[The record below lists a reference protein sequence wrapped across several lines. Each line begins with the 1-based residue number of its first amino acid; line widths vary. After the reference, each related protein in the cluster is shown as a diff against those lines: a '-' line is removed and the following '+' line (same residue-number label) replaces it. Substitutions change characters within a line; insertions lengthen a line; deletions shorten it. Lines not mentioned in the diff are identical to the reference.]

1 MLPVAEIIRK
11 KREAQSLNS
20 EELAFLVKGF
30 SDGSI
35 PDYQISAW
43 LMASFL
49 CGMDREETFVL
60 TTLMR
65 NSGKTLDWRQLSQ
78 NFKSARFADKHSTG
92 GVGDKVSLILA
103 PLAACLGLK
112 VPMMSGRGLGHT
124 GGTVDKLESIPGFS
138 MRLDEKQMIRCLDEV
153 GVCMMSQS
161 SELCPADK
169 KLYSLRDVTATVE
182 SIPLIT
188 ASIVSKKWAEGID
201 AIVYDVKCG
210 SAAFMAHLDQ
220 AENLSRSL
228 VRISQKAGIKA
239 LACVTRMEEPLGSY
253 VGNAME
259 VEESIWI
266 LKDEYPSPLHR
277 EIIGPL
283 RQLCIDL
290 SSEMAVLAGTRADMS
305 TARVDCEAAISSGEA
320 YRVFEKM
327 LKAQGARDNWY
338 ESLPRAKHQLVYEA
352 PEAGHVLEILSRDL
366 GILGVKLGVGREKSE
381 DSVDPAIGFEM
392 LVRPGMRVERGT
404 PLLKFHAHTPDALDK
419 IRDSLER
426 IFVIED
432 HPEKLRVLG
441 GTTKPTNLLMERI
454 HV

>member
-1 MLPVAEIIRK
+1 MLPVSEIIRK
-11 KREAQSLNS
+11 KRKGNALSS
-20 EELAFLVKGF
+20 DELGFLVRGF

-65 NSGKTLDWRQLSQ
+65 NSGKTLDWRKLSS
-78 NFKSARFADKHSTG
+78 NFRDARFADKHSTG

-138 MRLDEKQMIRCLDEV
+138 MRLDEKQMLRCLDEV

-161 SELCPADK
+161 SDLCPADK

-210 SAAFMAHLDQ
+210 SAAFMSDLKEAQ
-220 AENLSRSL
+220 NLSRSL
-228 VRISQKAGIKA
+228 VRTSAQAGLKAM
-239 LACVTRMEEPLGSY
+239 ACVTRMEEPLGSY

-259 VEESIWI
+259 VEESVWI
-266 LKDEYPSPLHR
+266 LRDEYPSELHR
-277 EIIGPL
+277 DIIAPL
-283 RQLCIDL
+283 RKLCIDL
-290 SSEMAVLAGTRADMS
+290 SCEMALLAGTRSSRDQALADCNKAIAS
-305 TARVDCEAAISSGEA
+305 GAAYA
-320 YRVFEKM
+320 VFERM
-327 LKAQGARDNWY
+327 LRAQGAKDSWF
-338 ESLPRAKHQLVYEA
+338 EELPRAEHQLVYASKTSGEIKK
-352 PEAGHVLEILSRDL
+352 ILSRDL
-366 GILGVKLGVGREKSE
+366 GVLGVKIGIGRETSE
-381 DSVDPAIGFEM
+381 DSIDPAIGFEI
-392 LVRPGMRVERGT
+392 LVRPGVRVERGT
-404 PLLKFHAHTPDALDK
+404 PLLKLHAHSADALEALSSDLDGVFL
-419 IRDSLER
+419 IEDDSVPAAVFTGAPASGELLIER
-426 IFVIED
+426 ISV
-432 HPEKLRVLG
+432 
-441 GTTKPTNLLMERI
+441 
-454 HV
+454 

>member
-1 MLPVAEIIRK
+1 MLPVSEIIRK
-11 KREAQSLNS
+11 KREAQALNS

-49 CGMDREETFVL
+49 CGMDREETFIL

-65 NSGKTLDWRQLSQ
+65 NSGKTLDWRKLSQ
-78 NFKSARFADKHSTG
+78 NFKTARFADKHSTG

-161 SELCPADK
+161 AELCPADK

-210 SAAFMAHLDQ
+210 SAAFMSHLDQ

-228 VRISQKAGIKA
+228 VRISQKAGLKA

-259 VEESIWI
+259 VEESVWI

-277 EIIGPL
+277 EIIAPL

-290 SSEMAVLAGTRADMS
+290 SAEMAVLAGTRADMS
-305 TARVDCEAAISSGEA
+305 VARSDCDAAIASGEA
-320 YRVFEKM
+320 YRIFEKM
-327 LKAQGARDNWY
+327 LKAQGARDNWF
-338 ESLPRAKHQLVYEA
+338 ETLPRAKHQLVFEA
-352 PEAGHVLEILSRDL
+352 TESGHVLEILSRDL
-366 GILGVKLGVGREKSE
+366 GVLGVKLGVGREKSE
-381 DSVDPAIGFEM
+381 DSVDPTIGFEM
-392 LVRPGMRVERGT
+392 LVCPGMRVERGT
-404 PLLKFHAHTPDALDK
+404 PLLKFHAHTLDALDPIRESLAK
-419 IRDSLER
+419 IF
-426 IFVIED
+426 IIED

-441 GTTKPTNLLMERI
+441 GTSRPSNLLMERV